1 MSLNAIGV
9 DIGGSKIAA
18 AIVGSDGSVAEQM
31 SAPTPVAGGQAAIL
45 ETVIRLCRGLLE
57 TATVQGQTISAVG
70 VGSAGHVDHERGV
83 ITYAS
88 GTLPGWAGTAL
99 AAHLQTAL
107 DLPVVVENDVNALA
121 IGESRFGA
129 GQSFDEALYVAIGT
143 GVGGAIVR
151 EGRLW
156 RGASFCGGEIGHLVV
171 DWDGMRRCS
180 CGLPGHLEAYTAGPA
195 LAERYRALAGLDV
208 APDLRVVAER
218 ARNGD
223 VIARTALLEGARI
236 LGLALGGLLSA
247 LDPQAL
253 IIGGS
258 VPDSGPLW
266 WAAFETALRSSPM
279 PGPARIALH
288 PAQLGAHAVV
298 IGAGW
303 MALGENE
310 EPRTEN

>member
-1 MSLNAIGV
+1 MSSNAIGI

-18 AIVGSDGSVAEQM
+18 AIIGLDGSVAEPI
-31 SAPTPVAGGQAAIL
+31 SAPTPVANGPAAIL
-45 ETVIRLCRGLLE
+45 ETVVTLVRRLLE
-57 TATVQGQTISAVG
+57 TAAAQGRVISAVG
-70 VGSAGHVDHERGV
+70 IGSAGHVDYTNGV
-83 ITYAS
+83 IVYAS

-99 AAHLQTAL
+99 AAQIHTAL

-129 GQSFDEALYVAIGT
+129 GQQFDEVLYVAVGT
-143 GVGGAIVR
+143 GVGGAMMR

-171 DWDGMRRCS
+171 DWDGIRRCS

-195 LAERYRALAGLDV
+195 LAERYREFAGLDI

-223 VIARTALLEGARI
+223 TIARAVIVEGARI
-236 LGLALGGLLSA
+236 LGLGLGGLLSA

-258 VPDSGPLW
+258 VPDSGKLW
-266 WAAFETALRSSPM
+266 WTAFETALRSSPM
-279 PGPARIALH
+279 PGPARIALR

-303 MALGENE
+303 MALGKSQEL
-310 EPRTEN
+310 RTKN

>member
-1 MSLNAIGV
+1 MSLNALGI

-18 AIVGSDGSVAEQM
+18 AIVGSDGSVAEPM
-31 SAPTPVAGGQAAIL
+31 IAPTPVVNGPAAIL
-45 ETVIRLCRGLLE
+45 ETVVTLCRRLLE
-57 TATVQGQTISAVG
+57 TGATQGRIVSAVG
-70 VGSAGHVDHERGV
+70 IGSAGHVDHTNGV
-83 ITYAS
+83 IVYAS

-99 AAHLQTAL
+99 AVQLQTAL
-107 DLPVVVENDVNALA
+107 GLPVIVENDVNALA

-129 GQSFDEALYVAIGT
+129 GQPFDEALYVAVGT
-143 GVGGAIVR
+143 GVGGAMMR

-156 RGASFCGGEIGHLVV
+156 RGVSFCGGEIGHLVV
-171 DWDGMRRCS
+171 DWDGIRRCS
-180 CGLPGHLEAYTAGPA
+180 CGLTGHLEAYTAGPA
-195 LAERYRALAGLDV
+195 LAERYRALAGLDL

-223 VIARTALLEGARI
+223 MIARTVIVEGARI

-258 VPDSGPLW
+258 VPEIGNLW
-266 WAAFETALRSSPM
+266 WTSFEQALRTSPM
-279 PGPARIALH
+279 PGPARIALR
-288 PAQLGAHAVV
+288 PAQLGAYAVV

-303 MALGENE
+303 IALGEN
-310 EPRTEN
+310 